1 MSDMVTNCFVKR
13 CDEQKQFVD
22 EMKRCN
28 ATQAIIC
35 ALSMAD
41 CAHAIRSLG
50 YVQSVGTARCTHS
63 RHTQF
68 SAHSTYLLVWCCR
81 KLLALR
87 EAIGAAEATKADVE
101 VLCALPITLPRSCGM
116 LDATVSTATRRGDD
130 SRSHRLLQ
138 LSMGWLG
145 SGVTAQCRT
154 ARCREDCTRS
164 CERCTS
170 ETND

>member
-1 MSDMVTNCFVKR
+1 MRSAALAMCSQSAPRAALTV
-13 CDEQKQFVD
+13 
-22 EMKRCN
+22 
-28 ATQAIIC
+28 AILSFLC
-35 ALSMAD
+35 ALD
-41 CAHAIRSLG
+41 
-50 YVQSVGTARCTHS
+50 
-63 RHTQF
+63 
-68 SAHSTYLLVWCCR
+68 LLAWCCR